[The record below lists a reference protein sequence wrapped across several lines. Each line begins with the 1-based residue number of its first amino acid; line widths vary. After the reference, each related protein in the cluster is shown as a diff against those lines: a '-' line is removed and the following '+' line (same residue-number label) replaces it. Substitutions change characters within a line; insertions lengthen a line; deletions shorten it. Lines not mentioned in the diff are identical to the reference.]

1 MDRSSILRSL
11 AIAGVI
17 TLLLYFGF
25 TKFVGGD
32 HEKLVPPTAELFR
45 APEGRAAPTAKK
57 APETLCSLKGNR
69 FKAVATTRG
78 ASLEHL
84 TLDDPKYQEHGKPLD
99 LVTTPDVEYQA
110 LRIDLSSPGAKDQ
123 VKYDWFD
130 WKLTEETGTSCA
142 FTYEDDHVA
151 LKKVIR
157 ASDRPYELQLS
168 VTVEN
173 KKTEKA
179 SHRLAID
186 NPAWRYEREV
196 EGGFGRQSPFVTTVE
211 CVKDTTVEEKT
222 ASDFVAKDFE
232 KNEYREGWYTMGP
245 PVSFVSTS
253 NFYFAQALVPTSGPG
268 PAGCQLRVTS
278 YPKSGAMYRS
288 RLFWQPKELGPG
300 EKQSYEAFAFF
311 GPKERDVLAAAG
323 GGQHHLSELIK
334 LGKFAFIA
342 KYLVWFLIKMQ
353 GLSGSWGMAIVLL
366 TVAVRTVLF
375 PLTWK
380 SIQSGAAMRRIKP
393 EIDALND
400 KYKDDAQQKQ
410 LATMELYKKQ
420 GVNPFA
426 GCLPMLAQMPVW
438 FALYTSLQ
446 TAAELFHTP
455 FLWFKDLSAPDTIHL
470 GGWDLPFVLPWL
482 LGVTSF
488 LQQRIMPPGQMD
500 PAQQKMMQY
509 LMPSIFT
516 AMMLFLPSGLGVYM
530 FTNSVLGIAQQLA
543 VERYYAKQAAAK
555 PGEIAVREK
564 TDDALATKKT

>member
-25 TKFVGGD
+25 THFVGGD
-32 HEKLVPPTAELFR
+32 GGKPAPPTAELFR
-45 APEGRAAPTAKK
+45 APEGRAAPTSKK
-57 APETLCSLKGNR
+57 AEETYCELKGNR
-69 FKAVATTRG
+69 FKAVTTTRG

-84 TLDDPKYQEHGKPLD
+84 YLDDAKYKEGGKPLD

-110 LRIDLSSPGAKDQ
+110 LRVDLSSPSAKDQ

-130 WKLTEETGTSCA
+130 WKLAERSDTSCS
-142 FTYEDDHVA
+142 FVYEDDHVA

-157 ASDRPYELQLS
+157 AGERPYELSVS

-173 KKTEKA
+173 RKQEKA
-179 SHRLAID
+179 THRLAID

-211 CVKDTTVEEKT
+211 CVRESTVEEKT
-222 ASDFVAKDFE
+222 AHDFTPKDFE
-232 KNEYREGWYTMGP
+232 KNEYREGWYTMA
-245 PVSFVSTS
+245 PVSFASTS
-253 NFYFAQALVPTSGPG
+253 NFYFAQALVPLSGPG
-268 PAGCQLRVTS
+268 PAGCQLRVTP
-278 YPKSGAMYRS
+278 YDKTGAMYRS

-300 EKQSYEAFAFF
+300 EKQSYEALAFF

-393 EIDALND
+393 EIDALNE

-455 FLWFKDLSAPDTIHL
+455 FLWFKDLSAPDTIHVAS
-470 GGWDLPFVLPWL
+470 WDLPFVLPWL
-482 LGVTSF
+482 LGATSF
-488 LQQRIMPPGQMD
+488 LQQKIMPPGQMD
-500 PAQQKMMQY
+500 PAQQKMMMY

-530 FTNSVLGIAQQLA
+530 FTNSVLGIVQQLA
-543 VERYYAKQAAAK
+543 VERYYAKQAPKSGDIEVRDK
-555 PGEIAVREK
+555 PA
-564 TDDALATKKT
+564 DDSLATKKT